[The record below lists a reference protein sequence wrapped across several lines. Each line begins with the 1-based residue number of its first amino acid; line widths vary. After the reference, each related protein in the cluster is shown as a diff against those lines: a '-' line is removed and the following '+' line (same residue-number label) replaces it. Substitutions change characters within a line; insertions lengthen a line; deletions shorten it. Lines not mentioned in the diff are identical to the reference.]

1 MLKRRDT
8 PRSLDLNM
16 QCWLLAAYCALDPVG
31 DAHLPELRALRR
43 AIHDKDREVIA
54 IALEVTCSRLSPRL
68 SPMQRE
74 LTQSL
79 AEQLRSG
86 RFAQIRRTAFA
97 LARASISG
105 QAQAC

>member
-8 PRSLDLNM
+8 KRPLDLNM

-43 AIHDKDREVIA
+43 AIQDNDREVIA
-54 IALEVTCSRLSPRL
+54 ISLEVTCSRLSPRL
-68 SPMQRE
+68 SPLQCE
-74 LTQSL
+74 LTQCL
-79 AEQLRSG
+79 AENLRSG
-86 RFAQIRRTAFA
+86 RFAEIRSTALA